1 MLAGL
6 GLKITMYLNKIY
18 QLRDNNNIVHQRKEA
33 NKAIMFSSNHISF
46 QYADAFAILAEKHDI
61 SINKEVAFRG
71 RLQHFQR
78 LNFPSGV
85 NTGKGNPAKYGWR
98 ELFLL
103 ALALEYLEIGSTP
116 ERSVQEISKFED
128 NLTIGIA
135 KVVSSHNA
143 EKEAYF
149 LITELSGLLVLR
161 KEHCWADRVKLVTQS
176 EIGMIFSEQGDDRF
190 NSPYAII
197 DLRQLIGSLLLA
209 VFKMSSF
216 SKDNIVRDLK
226 AWSHDVGV
234 EVAAAVCEGL

>member
-1 MLAGL
+1 MS
-6 GLKITMYLNKIY
+6 
-18 QLRDNNNIVHQRKEA
+18 
-33 NKAIMFSSNHISF
+33 SSNQISF
-46 QYADAFAILAEKHDI
+46 QYADALAILAEKHDI

-135 KVVSSHNA
+135 KVVSSQNA
-143 EKEAYF
+143 EQEAYY
-149 LITELSGLLVLR
+149 LITELSSLLVLR
-161 KEHCWADRVKLVTQS
+161 KENSWADRVKLLTQS
-176 EIGMIFSEQGDDRF
+176 EIGMIFSEQGDNRF
-190 NSPYAII
+190 ISPYAII
-197 DLRQLIGSLLLA
+197 DLRQLIASLLLA
-209 VFKMSSF
+209 VFKMSYF
-216 SKDNIVRDLK
+216 SKDDVVRDLR

-234 EVAAAVCEGL
+234 EVAPAVCDNL